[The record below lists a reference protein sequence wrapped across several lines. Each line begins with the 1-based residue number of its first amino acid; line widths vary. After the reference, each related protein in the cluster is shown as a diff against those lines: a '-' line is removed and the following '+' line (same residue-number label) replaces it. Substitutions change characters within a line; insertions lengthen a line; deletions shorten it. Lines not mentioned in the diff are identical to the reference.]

1 MLRSSEDC
9 FTVELVLEWVTA
21 VAAGPADFF
30 SGVEVGSSLEAAL
43 RFRRLRSCE
52 VRLDALSLGPSPA
65 AAAATFFLS
74 GDGGPKPLLVFRCSG
89 LTPLLL
95 LPSPFWQRLGMITI
109 T

>member
-21 VAAGPADFF
+21 VAAAAGPADFF

-52 VRLDALSLGPSPA
+52 VRLDGLSLGPSPA
-65 AAAATFFLS
+65 AADTFFLS

-95 LPSPFWQRLGMITI
+95 LPSPFWYKGWA
-109 T
+109 

>member
-52 VRLDALSLGPSPA
+52 VRLDELSLGPSPA
-65 AAAATFFLS
+65 FFLS

-95 LPSPFWQRLGMITI
+95 LPSPFWYKGWA
-109 T
+109 